1 MPEFEKQDAVLLG
14 ISGDS
19 VESHRA
25 FADDQGFPFNLLAD
39 TGNEVRKNYRATD
52 VTGLLPARV
61 TYVVTRSGKIA
72 GYCNSA
78 IDMKLHAARAL
89 EMLEGTA
96 GD

>member
-1 MPEFEKQDAVLLG
+1 MPEFEKHDAVLLG

-19 VESHRA
+19 VESHRK
-25 FADDQGFPFNLLAD
+25 FAEDQGFPFNLLAD
-39 TGNEVRKNYRATD
+39 VDNAVRKLYKATD

-61 TYVVTRSGKIA
+61 TYVVSRDGKIA

-89 EMLEGTA
+89 EMLEGIETA
-96 GD
+96 